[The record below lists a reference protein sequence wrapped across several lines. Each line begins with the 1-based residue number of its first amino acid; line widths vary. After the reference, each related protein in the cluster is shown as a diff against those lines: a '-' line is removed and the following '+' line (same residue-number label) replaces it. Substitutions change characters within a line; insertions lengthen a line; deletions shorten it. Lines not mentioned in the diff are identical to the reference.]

1 VVGMAYLRVF
11 RPMETLRP
19 ADRARWE
26 RFILERGR
34 GPVRPA
40 VYRERRSASGGRLG
54 LLTAEEDLA
63 DVRTREGRL
72 YVCPWRTR
80 LRVLASILSLRESF
94 PAEVADALV
103 PQTEARRAAREL
115 ARLRRRD
122 PRAVPAIL
130 QTAWHVPV
138 RWFLLFEDGERRLV
152 EGPDDGFSIRYWTG
166 LPAARR
172 RVGRAIRV
180 LQRGGL
186 APVAEIAREMD
197 EWLSSFDGRSAV
209 ELDYADVAASLSWNE
224 LDEDHSAR
232 DIQAALDA
240 LESGDIDRAGDLY
253 QGVAGR
259 WTEAKIRESL
269 N

>member
-1 VVGMAYLRVF
+1 MAFLRVF
-11 RPMETLRP
+11 RAMETLPP

-26 RFILERGR
+26 RFLLERGR
-34 GPVRPA
+34 RPVRPTA
-40 VYRERRSASGGRLG
+40 YRQRRTASGGRLG
-54 LLTAEEDLA
+54 LLTVEDDLA
-63 DVRTREGRL
+63 DVRTLGGSL

-103 PQTEARRAAREL
+103 PQIEARRAAREL
-115 ARLRRRD
+115 ARIRRRD

-130 QTAWHVPV
+130 QSAWHVPV
-138 RWFLLFEDGERRLV
+138 RWFLLFEDGERTLV
-152 EGPDDGFSIRYWTG
+152 EGPDDGFTIRYWTA
-166 LPAARR
+166 LPSARR

-180 LQRGGL
+180 LQRGDL

-197 EWLSSFDGRSAV
+197 AWLSSFDVRSAV

-232 DIQAALDA
+232 DVQAALDA
-240 LESGDIDRAGDLY
+240 LEGGDIDRAGDLY

-259 WTEAKIRESL
+259 WAEAKIRESL